1 MPMPTPVASILLVYK
16 TDAPKAH
23 ALALEIAGWLSDAGV
38 ATLLRESQ
46 TDPSQWPQPRGRG
59 ADPAREPDL
68 AILLGGDGTLLS
80 EARKTK
86 VGELPILG
94 INLGRVGFLTSLGP
108 RDWRPA
114 LAGILKNGFHSVT
127 RMCLDVSVVR
137 DGEQVFATRAINDA
151 VIGRGTMARL
161 VELRLEYDGEYV
173 CDLRADGL
181 IVATPTGATA
191 YCVSAGGP
199 LVHPDLEAYCVTPVC
214 PFQTDLKPMVLPS
227 GAPIAVTTLDPGADM
242 HLTTDGQEGFPLRAR
257 DRIHVTRAGRGITL
271 VRLRED
277 SYFEKLRR
285 KGFVGQR

>member
-1 MPMPTPVASILLVYK
+1 MPTAVKSILLVYK

-46 TDPSQWPQPRGRG
+46 TDPSLWPVPRGRG
-59 ADPAREPDL
+59 ADPDREPDL
-68 AILLGGDGTLLS
+68 AVILGGDGTILS
-80 EARKTK
+80 EARKTR
-86 VGELPILG
+86 VGGMPILG

-108 RDWRPA
+108 KSWRPA
-114 LAGILKNGFHSVT
+114 LAGILEHGFASVT
-127 RMCLDVSVVR
+127 RMCLDVTVVR
-137 DGEQVFATRAINDA
+137 GGERVFASRAVNDA
-151 VIGRGTMARL
+151 VVGRGAMARL
-161 VELRLEYDGEYV
+161 VELRLEYGGEFV

-199 LVHPDLEAYCVTPVC
+199 LVHPDLDAYCVTPVC
-214 PFQTDLKPMVLPS
+214 PFQTDLKPMVLPA
-227 GAPIAVTTLDPGADM
+227 GLPVTVTTLDPGADM

-257 DRIHVTRAGRGITL
+257 DRIQVAKAGRGITL
-271 VRLRED
+271 ATLRDD

>member
-1 MPMPTPVASILLVYK
+1 MSSAVSSILLVYK

-46 TDPSQWPQPRGRG
+46 TDPAIWPVPRGRG

-86 VGELPILG
+86 VGQLPILG

-108 RDWRPA
+108 KNWRPA
-114 LAGILKNGFHSVT
+114 LLGILKNGFHSVT

-137 DGEQVFATRAINDA
+137 DGERAFATRAINDA

-161 VELRLEYDGEYV
+161 VELRLEYGGEFV

-199 LVHPDLEAYCVTPVC
+199 LVHPDLDAYCVTPVC
-214 PFQTDLKPMVLPS
+214 PFQTDLRPMVLPA

-242 HLTTDGQEGFPLRAR
+242 HLTTDGQEGFPLRAG
-257 DRIHVTRAGRGITL
+257 DRIQVTRAEHGITL
-271 VRLRED
+271 VTLRED